1 MGENTKFGIVILKWV
16 FLVCS
21 NIEPSQKGF
30 VVFIDAKRLVR
41 LSGRRAFCYQNVA
54 HVQEEPR
61 GFLLFLLRT
70 TTKSREH
77 LKTIAMKNTSYIT
90 VYVALQ
96 NDQLKGS
103 VKQLFLGGF
112 LKIINLIILKPQ
124 R

>member
-1 MGENTKFGIVILKWV
+1 LGENTKLGIVILKWV

-41 LSGRRAFCYQNVA
+41 LSGRRAFCYQNVE
-54 HVQEEPR
+54 HVQEDPR
-61 GFLLFLLRT
+61 GFLLFLLRI
-70 TTKSREH
+70 TTKSGEH
-77 LKTIAMKNTSYIT
+77 LKTIAMKITSYIT

-96 NDQLKGS
+96 NDQLNGS

-112 LKIINLIILKPQ
+112 FFKNLIILKPQ

>member
-1 MGENTKFGIVILKWV
+1 MGENTKLGIVILKWV

-41 LSGRRAFCYQNVA
+41 LSGRRAFCYQNVE

-61 GFLLFLLRT
+61 GFFIVLIKNYNQKWGTF
-70 TTKSREH
+70 K
-77 LKTIAMKNTSYIT
+77 KTIAMKNTSYIT

-96 NDQLKGS
+96 NDQLKG
-103 VKQLFLGGF
+103 L
-112 LKIINLIILKPQ
+112 
-124 R
+124 